1 MFEFEPGLILWTSV
15 SFGLLVLLLY
25 RLGVPALIAFL
36 AEREKYIAETLSDAA
51 DTAKRA
57 EATLAEN
64 RKQLEQAQAQAD
76 RILAQAKLEGEKLKS
91 ETVAKAE
98 KKAQLIVEQAQQELS
113 QQKDKLTGEVKRA
126 MAELLASAAGKL
138 LHRVVSVDEH
148 HKLIEQ
154 SLAEVEPNNERNR
167 RKKTV

>member
-1 MFEFEPGLILWTSV
+1 MFEFEPGLIFWTSV
-15 SFGLLVLLLY
+15 SFGLLVVLLY
-25 RLGVPALIAFL
+25 RIGLPALIEFLKQREKFISETL
-36 AEREKYIAETLSDAA
+36 AEAA
-51 DTAKRA
+51 DTNQRA
-57 EATLAEN
+57 ADTLAEN
-64 RKQLEQAQAQAD
+64 RKQLERVQEQAD

-98 KKAQLIVEQAQQELS
+98 KKAQLIVEQAQQELL
-113 QQKDKLTGEVKRA
+113 QQKDKLTGEVKQK
-126 MAELLASAAGKL
+126 MSELLAAAAGKL

-154 SLAEVEPNNERNR
+154 SLAEVEPSNERNR